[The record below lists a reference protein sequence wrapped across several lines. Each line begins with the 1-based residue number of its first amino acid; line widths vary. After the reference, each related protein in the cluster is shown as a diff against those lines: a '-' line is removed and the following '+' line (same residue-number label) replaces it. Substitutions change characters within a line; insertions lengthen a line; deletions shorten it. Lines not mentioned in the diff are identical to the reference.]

1 MRLTPGHKLAPPEP
15 PSIAPSLP
23 TSQHSASR
31 ATSLRVGGPARP
43 TQVSYRGNGSK
54 DQGPCTSAIWRIFLV
69 AKALPAVANFAE
81 LRYGEIRRTPLL
93 RSSVNKAYYSALAG
107 SPSSSLGRTGRPRDP
122 QQSEGK
128 DDRASEPQCNHHPLE
143 QAHPWLQRSAGQFCE
158 RTEPKGQNHNR
169 DSGCERVGGKVAPA
183 RLARQPPRHH
193 DEPDPGTQEGH
204 E

>member
-81 LRYGEIRRTPLL
+81 LRHGEVRRIHLLETVWKVGWRGVNEARSLACNAKIRSPCPSMLACVAPVWCPSGLSRQSLEVEFSEVHLQDRAWNALPEERECLL
-93 RSSVNKAYYSALAG
+93 RAL
-107 SPSSSLGRTGRPRDP
+107 PPCGRGL
-122 QQSEGK
+122 
-128 DDRASEPQCNHHPLE
+128 HVVVL
-143 QAHPWLQRSAGQFCE
+143 
-158 RTEPKGQNHNR
+158 
-169 DSGCERVGGKVAPA
+169 
-183 RLARQPPRHH
+183 
-193 DEPDPGTQEGH
+193 
-204 E
+204 